1 MTKKSFLFK
10 LIIIMTLLS
19 LSACS
24 GSQLMKNSADN
35 NANIPQATKVEGEL
49 VKLDGN
55 QLVIQRED
63 GKELRLKVSSQSV
76 YWEGIDWL
84 TSSKPVVGDRIT
96 AFGEMEKDGSSFEVE
111 RYYSNLVQ
119 LQGVV
124 FYVCGETEAFMLDQP
139 GQDYVIL
146 PLPQKTALLTESPE
160 DPTSYKYFDLM
171 PNFGEELLVIGKQIE
186 EPFLVAVKMTRMD

>member
-1 MTKKSFLFK
+1 MTKKFFLFK
-10 LIIIMTLLS
+10 LIILVILLS

-24 GSQLMKNSADN
+24 GSQVMENLIES
-35 NANIPQATKVEGEL
+35 NANIPQGTRVEGEL

-55 QLVIQRED
+55 QLVIQQED
-63 GKELRLKVSSQSV
+63 GRELILKVSSQSV

-84 TSSKPVVGDRIT
+84 KITAPVVGDRIT
-96 AFGEMEKDGSSFEVE
+96 AFGEMGKDGSSFKVE
-111 RYYSNLVQ
+111 RYYSNLVE

-139 GQDYVIL
+139 GQDFVIL

-171 PNFGEELLVIGKQIE
+171 PNFGEELMVMGKEIE
-186 EPFLVAVKMTRMD
+186 EPFLIAVKMTRMD